1 MALCIGTVQAQNI
14 IRDAE
19 VEAVIGNILNPLL
32 ETTGKSSQ
40 TVSFHIV
47 ADSSVNAFVQDGQ
60 KIFIHTGLILRLET
74 PEQLAGVL
82 AHELGHITG
91 GHLLR
96 SRDAASEALLSS
108 ILAGAAAGGAALLGG
123 SGGGSAI
130 AGGLMASGQA
140 GAGSFTAFTRTQESS
155 ADQAG
160 LNFLQKAGI
169 SGGGMVEVLEMLSK
183 DERGASD
190 YMRSHPLSRDR
201 IAFLK
206 NRLEQNIFVH
216 KNSKTV
222 YNLTDFKRMRAKLAG
237 FLEPSQRV
245 MEYYASEPDS
255 AIKTLAFA
263 SALHKEGKGR
273 EAFEL
278 INQTLEKLP
287 KDAYLHDLAGQ
298 IALETG
304 LNDASIAHY
313 RQAYTLSDHNPLIGL
328 TLGQAMIAS
337 EKIDIL
343 PEAIEIIKKALT
355 KEVYYARGYRDLSIA
370 YDRLEKPFL
379 AATFSAQYYVLIG
392 NNMSATTQAKR
403 ALSGLS
409 IGTPE
414 YLRAKDILF
423 FARQN
428 NKDRLEE

>member
-1 MALCIGTVQAQNI
+1 MVLCFGTAQAQNI

-19 VEAVIGNILNPLL
+19 IESSIQKILNPIL
-32 ETTGKSSQ
+32 EAAGKSSQ

-123 SGGGSAI
+123 GAGGSAI
-130 AGGLMASGQA
+130 VGGLMASGQA
-140 GAGSFTAFTRTQESS
+140 GAGSFIAFTRTQESS

-160 LNFLQKAGI
+160 LSFLQKAGI
-169 SGGGMVEVLEMLSK
+169 SGKGMVEVLEMLSK

-190 YMRSHPLSRDR
+190 YMRSHPLSKDR

-206 NRLEQNIFVH
+206 NRLDNNIFGQKTPH
-216 KNSKTV
+216 TV
-222 YNLTDFKRMRAKLAG
+222 YNLNDFKRIRAKLAG
-237 FLEPSQRV
+237 FLEPSERV
-245 MEYYASEPDS
+245 MEHYANEPDI
-255 AIKTLAFA
+255 AVKTLAFA

-278 INQTLEKLP
+278 LRKTLETLP

-304 LNDASIAHY
+304 LNDDAIAY
-313 RQAYTLSDHNPLIGL
+313 YQKAYALSDHNPLIGL

-343 PEAIEIIKKALT
+343 PEAIEIIKKSLT
-355 KEVYYARGYRDLSIA
+355 KEIYYARGYRDLSIA

-379 AATFSAQYYVLIG
+379 AASFSAQYYVLIG
-392 NNMSATTQAKR
+392 DNQSATTQAER
-403 ALSGLS
+403 ALSGLTV
-409 IGTPE
+409 GTPE
-414 YLRAKDILF
+414 YLRVKDILF